1 VSELPRSVPGAY
13 PSARA
18 QVTGAG
24 ASAHAP
30 LRTVDPTD
38 ATEERSEEPPARTAR
53 GLLRTLAK
61 ARQPIRESE
70 RRGVYDASRGIAVL
84 ALLDSLGDPSR
95 SDATSDAVRGFVR
108 GASAARLA
116 VLLEPV
122 GAREAHGVVR
132 GLGRAE
138 MIDAETAQIAHARI
152 DLRATPE
159 PIAG

>member
-1 VSELPRSVPGAY
+1 VSELPRSVPGAH

-38 ATEERSEEPPARTAR
+38 ATDRSEEPPARTAR

-132 GLGRAE
+132 GLGRAG